1 MITLAL
7 SLDISNAFNSVIWDD
22 LINCLEE
29 DGISVYLIDVIK
41 DFLSNRIIYDDI
53 NNTEFNYS
61 KGVPQGSCLS
71 PVLWLLIADR
81 LLRQMDEQENI
92 MYTMFADDILI
103 MSSGTV
109 SYKFTE
115 SLVPPI
121 KVVESWA
128 NKYKLKINPTKSKF
142 IMFPYKKDITH
153 VPRLKMND
161 IVIKQSRTLKYLGL
175 LFDERLTWRP
185 HLEGVREK
193 VNYLQNKLYRFSRAT
208 WGVKPQVLKE
218 IYKVAIEKYIL
229 YGVEIW
235 FNKTVKISQKLIQI
249 QRVALVQIAKTYK
262 TVSLEAL
269 QVLTGLVPLDLVA
282 DKEVTKFNLFNRGIP
297 INIKDK
303 EYSFQDFDL
312 VNKLGLLPWE
322 KGGISWSMDSD
333 PNGRFKKIFT
343 DESKL
348 NGRVGSGVVCLS
360 EDIDII
366 WKLEIRL
373 NDEASVFIAEA
384 VAIQMAVEKVGPTK
398 EKIVIFFG
406 FQIRIDGSGV

>member
-7 SLDISNAFNSVIWDD
+7 SLDISNAFNSVIWGD

-41 DFLSNRIIYDDI
+41 DFLSNRRIYDGI

-61 KGVPQGSCLS
+61 KGVPQGSCLG

-92 MYTMFADDILI
+92 MCTMFADDILI

-115 SLVPPI
+115 SLVTPI

-128 NKYKLKINPTKSKF
+128 KKYELKINSTKSKF

-153 VPRLKMND
+153 VPRLKVND

-185 HLEGVREK
+185 HLQEVREK
-193 VNYLQNKLYRFSRAT
+193 VNYLQNKSYKYSSAT
-208 WGVKPQVLKE
+208 WEVKPQVLKE

-235 FNKTVKISQKLIQI
+235 FNKTVKIIQKLIQI
-249 QRVALVQIAKTYK
+249 QRVTLVQIAKTYK
-262 TVSLEAL
+262 TVSSEAL
-269 QVLTGLVPLDLVA
+269 
-282 DKEVTKFNLFNRGIP
+282 
-297 INIKDK
+297 
-303 EYSFQDFDL
+303 
-312 VNKLGLLPWE
+312 
-322 KGGISWSMDSD
+322 
-333 PNGRFKKIFT
+333 
-343 DESKL
+343 
-348 NGRVGSGVVCLS
+348 
-360 EDIDII
+360 
-366 WKLEIRL
+366 
-373 NDEASVFIAEA
+373 
-384 VAIQMAVEKVGPTK
+384 
-398 EKIVIFFG
+398 
-406 FQIRIDGSGV
+406 